1 MKTSTFERA
10 LAQNANMTPLRG
22 ESLGFSVKSNPHC
35 HCYHNLKGTLKVNP
49 HCTVH
54 GTAAK
59 GWHIQENGSTV
70 LTNNP
75 AHTKHFMGSL
85 GGSTAYKSGGVLAAT
100 ALGGKIAYD
109 YFMKNPMDNFALYGA
124 YALGGY
130 AAAGILGWEALP

>member
-35 HCYHNLKGTLKVNP
+35 HCYHDLKGTLKVNP

-59 GWHIQENGSTV
+59 G
-70 LTNNP
+70 P

-85 GGSTAYKSGGVLAAT
+85 GGSQFYKGGGMFAVL
-100 ALGGKIAYD
+100 ALGGKIVYD
-109 YFMKNPMDNFALYGA
+109 HLKGNPMDNLAKFGA
-124 YALGGY
+124 VALGGY
-130 AAAGILGWEALP
+130 AAAGLLGLEVLP

>member
-59 GWHIQENGSTV
+59 
-70 LTNNP
+70 TNNP
-75 AHTKHFMGSL
+75 SHTKHFMSPL
-85 GGSTAYKSGGVLAAT
+85 SGSTAYKGGGVAAGL
-100 ALGGKIAYD
+100 ALGTKIAYD
-109 YFMKNPMDNFALYGA
+109 YYRGNPMDNYAVYGA
-124 YALGGY
+124 TALFGY
-130 AAAGILGWEALP
+130 AAAGILGWEGLP